1 MATNSELLQTFYE
14 AFSRR
19 DYQTMGQCYHE
30 EAIFNDPAFVN
41 LNAQEV
47 RAMWQMLC
55 ERGTDLKL
63 EFSDIQTNGNTG
75 KCHWEAYYT
84 FSQTRRKVHNIID
97 AEFEFKEGK
106 IWRHTDKFNFYRWAK
121 QALGMTGWLLG
132 WTSFLQTKVQETARK
147 SLDKFMQRA

>member
-63 EFSDIQTNGNTG
+63 EFSDIQTNENTG